1 MAIEGDSEM
10 ELKKIP
16 TTKCNYMHGDR
27 LRIRNGT
34 QKDPKY
40 TTQTTWRLIEI
51 QQWNSGY
58 PKQPSNIGLRHFMQ
72 MKQRVHK
79 HSVVKRWP
87 GYTTSLA
94 GQKSERK
101 TLAGLY
107 T

>member
-1 MAIEGDSEM
+1 M

-16 TTKCNYMHGDR
+16 TTKCNHMHGDR
-27 LRIRNGT
+27 LRSRNGT
-34 QKDPKY
+34 QEDPKY

-72 MKQRVHK
+72 MKQRVHNTALK
-79 HSVVKRWP
+79 NAGRATQHPWP
-87 GYTTSLA
+87 GKNA
-94 GQKSERK
+94 K